1 MIKPLSLIAV
11 ILCGLGI
18 ALYFY
23 EQGAEQ
29 GQENLSGQILLK
41 QLDTKNLNKI
51 QVRSSEGLLELHQSQ
66 QGWQETGLDYPL
78 SGEKIQEFLLE
89 LTDLR
94 LGDLVTDNPERHALF
109 QLLSPPESKEQWE
122 DEKHAVAVNLLRGDD
137 SSLLEI
143 LLGKSREQGSGQ
155 YLRYADSD
163 EAYLLPDTL
172 DIDTD
177 PNDWLNKE
185 LTSLDEKMIQ
195 KLDFQNSSDSDFTL
209 TYDNQSNSWSMSD
222 SPEAELKEDEIN
234 DILKRL
240 QESGRRKAG
249 FPDNHFYLVDFL
261 KLSWIFTLDDLHQN
275 VYHPLAGFLCLGS
288 EDTQRRAMNLCNFKI
303 IVSDQCHIFAWLE
316 IQLIKPFKN
325 AVDRLGLK

>member
-23 EQGAEQ
+23 EQAAEQ

-94 LGDLVTDNPERHALF
+94 PGDLVTDNPERHALF
-109 QLLSPPESKEQWE
+109 QLLSPPEFKEQWE
-122 DEKHAVAVNLLRGDD
+122 DEKHAVAVSLLRGDY

-163 EAYLLPDTL
+163 EVYLLPDTL

-209 TYDNQSNSWSMSD
+209 SYDNQSNSWSMSD
-222 SPEAELKEDEIN
+222 SSELMTLPLPISTGFSSSSMAELIPPPLGYLTAAGPLC
-234 DILKRL
+234 I
-240 QESGRRKAG
+240 KAVVS
-249 FPDNHFYLVDFL
+249 NFL
-261 KLSWIFTLDDLHQN
+261 ASFS
-275 VYHPLAGFLCLGS
+275 S
-288 EDTQRRAMNLCNFKI
+288 EGTATIMFGMHLRYAR
-303 IVSDQCHIFAWLE
+303 S
-316 IQLIKPFKN
+316 
-325 AVDRLGLK
+325 